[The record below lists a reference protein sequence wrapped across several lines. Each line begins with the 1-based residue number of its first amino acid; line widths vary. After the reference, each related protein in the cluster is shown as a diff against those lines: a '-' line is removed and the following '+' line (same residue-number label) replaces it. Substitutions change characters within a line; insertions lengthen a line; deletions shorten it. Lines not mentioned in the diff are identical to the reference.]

1 MQPFIRSF
9 PTDDVNKVG
18 PSFTHSPSL
27 IRVKLVQLTPII
39 TTLQKNYS
47 KNLCW
52 TKLQPSAEFAPY
64 HAYCSREAQ
73 TNKQTQNCVLLYL
86 DNWRLIDQQL
96 LPYKFYGSGMACK
109 KSAFYILFL
118 HPWFMISHKV
128 NARSH
133 TQAHIPAWHRLIFLY
148 YFLTCFSCIVLLAC
162 LDGTSYQYPCPALI
176 LQTNSKQITI

>member
-9 PTDDVNKVG
+9 LTDDLNKVG

-27 IRVKLVQLTPII
+27 IRVKLVQRTPII
-39 TTLQKNYS
+39 TTLPKNYS

-52 TKLQPSAEFAPY
+52 TKLQPSTEFVPY
-64 HAYCSREAQ
+64 RSREAQ
-73 TNKQTQNCVLLYL
+73 TNKQTPNCVLLYL

-96 LPYKFYGSGMACK
+96 LPHKFYGSGMACK

-133 TQAHIPAWHRLIFLY
+133 THAHIPAWHRLRFLY
-148 YFLTCFSCIVLLAC
+148 YFLTSISLSCTDIANKQQT
-162 LDGTSYQYPCPALI
+162 DNDLI
-176 LQTNSKQITI
+176 PYKIWFDMPISTQW

>member
-9 PTDDVNKVG
+9 LTDDLNKVG

-27 IRVKLVQLTPII
+27 IRVKLVQRTPII
-39 TTLQKNYS
+39 TTLPKNYS
-47 KNLCW
+47 KNVCW
-52 TKLQPSAEFAPY
+52 TKLQPSTEFAPY
-64 HAYCSREAQ
+64 RSREEAQ

-133 TQAHIPAWHRLIFLY
+133 THTHIFLLDTLL
-148 YFLTCFSCIVLLAC
+148 YFFIISSPASLL
-162 LDGTSYQYPCPALI
+162 LY
-176 LQTNSKQITI
+176 

>member
-9 PTDDVNKVG
+9 LTGWPEQSRSKLHPFTKFDPRETHSANSNNNNSSKKITQKIYVG
-18 PSFTHSPSL
+18 PSSNHPLSL
-27 IRVKLVQLTPII
+27 HLIVPEKKPR
-39 TTLQKNYS
+39 
-47 KNLCW
+47 
-52 TKLQPSAEFAPY
+52 
-64 HAYCSREAQ
+64 R
-73 TNKQTQNCVLLYL
+73 TNKHRIVSYYIL

-96 LPYKFYGSGMACK
+96 LPYKFYGCGMACK

-133 TQAHIPAWHRLIFLY
+133 THAHIPAWHPLIFLY
-148 YFLTCFSCIVLLAC
+148 YFLTCFSCIVLAC

>member
-9 PTDDVNKVG
+9 LTDDLNKVG

-27 IRVKLVQLTPII
+27 IRVKLVQWTPII
-39 TTLQKNYS
+39 TTLPKNYS

-52 TKLQPSAEFAPY
+52 TKLQPSTEFAPY
-64 HAYCSREAQ
+64 RSREEAQ

-86 DNWRLIDQQL
+86 DNWWLIDQQL

-118 HPWFMISHKV
+118 HPRFMISHKV

-133 TQAHIPAWHRLIFLY
+133 THAHIPAWHPLIFLY
-148 YFLTCFSCIVLLAC
+148 YFLTCFSCIVLAC